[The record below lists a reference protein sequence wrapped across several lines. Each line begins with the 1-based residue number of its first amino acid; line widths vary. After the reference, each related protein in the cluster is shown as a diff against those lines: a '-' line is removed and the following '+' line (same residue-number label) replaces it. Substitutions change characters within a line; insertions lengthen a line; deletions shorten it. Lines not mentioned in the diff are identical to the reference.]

1 MKFLEKVRSLPE
13 RKRKIIFWS
22 ILIPLSVFLFFLYGK
37 YVQLKLKEIKPEK
50 IGEELE
56 IQKLKEK
63 LEKIPKIENLIP
75 KTK

>member
-1 MKFLEKVRSLPE
+1 MKFLEKIRGLPE
-13 RKRKIIFWS
+13 RERKIIFWT
-22 ILIPLSVFLFFLYGK
+22 ILIPLSIFLFFLYGK

-63 LEKIPKIENLIP
+63 LESLPKFEIPKI
-75 KTK
+75 K